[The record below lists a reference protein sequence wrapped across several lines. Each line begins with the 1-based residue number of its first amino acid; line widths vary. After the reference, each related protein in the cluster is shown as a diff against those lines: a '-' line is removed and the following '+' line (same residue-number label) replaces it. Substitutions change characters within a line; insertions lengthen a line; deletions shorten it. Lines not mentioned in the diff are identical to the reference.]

1 MTYSHPA
8 RPHKGVEE
16 ERHNLASRADGSGL
30 VKLAVFDF
38 DGTLIKGQSGRVVA
52 QSYASQGLKRSQ
64 IRSFLVRN
72 VPFYFLRKLG
82 VIDDV
87 AFLQRWQTNMSRDL
101 LRGDEVAAS
110 QQHFSYMVES
120 HIKPLLRG
128 SVIARLRQHQAEGCR
143 TAIVSGTW
151 TDLLRV
157 LADELGI
164 DYAVGSDLDSV
175 GGRYTGSLTHGVNYG
190 RRKLE
195 GLERLLKAESL
206 TPDWQASYCYA
217 DGGGD
222 IPMLSLFG
230 HPTAVAP
237 DRRLAAHAT
246 ANGWSLLP
254 E

>member
-8 RPHKGVEE
+8 LPREE
-16 ERHNLASRADGSGL
+16 IEEKHHDLAFSQDGSGL

-38 DGTLIKGQSGRVVA
+38 DGTLIKGQSGRIVA
-52 QSYASQGLKRSQ
+52 QSYASRGLKRNQ
-64 IRSFLVRN
+64 VRFFLARN
-72 VPFYFLRKLG
+72 VPFYFLKKLG
-82 VIDDV
+82 LIDDV

-101 LRGDEVAAS
+101 LRGDEVAPS
-110 QQHFSYMVES
+110 QQHFSYMVQE
-120 HIKPLLRG
+120 HIKPLLRE

-157 LADELGI
+157 LADDLGM
-164 DYAVGSDLDSV
+164 DYAVGSDLDSA

-195 GLERLLKAESL
+195 GLERLLRAESL

-222 IPMLSLFG
+222 IPLLSLFG

-237 DRRLAAHAT
+237 DRRLAAHA
-246 ANGWSLLP
+246 AAHGWSLLP